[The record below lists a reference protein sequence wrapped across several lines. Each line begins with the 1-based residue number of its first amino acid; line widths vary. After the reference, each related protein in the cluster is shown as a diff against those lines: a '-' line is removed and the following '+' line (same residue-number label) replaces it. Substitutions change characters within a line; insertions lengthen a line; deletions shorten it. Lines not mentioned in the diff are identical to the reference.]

1 MTTKNPVRRTYTE
14 AFKGEAVA
22 LITEQGYKLSE
33 AARSVD
39 VNANLLSKW
48 RDRFAEEAAGTRL
61 TGDERDEL
69 KQLRKEVRLLKME
82 KEILKKKDDDDDED
96 MKDEKKKEEE
106 LVKEKKE
113 DEESKKEKVIV
124 EKNFEYLNNPS
135 RVLPDQLH
143 YLTFDKDLKYVPIK
157 KDYEIGIMLLKN
169 LKPNEEEVF
178 VQLKNNDILDDEK
191 DEPKPPAEFEW
202 KN

>member
-48 RDRFAEEAAGTRL
+48 RDRFAEESAGTRL

-82 KEILKKKDDDDDED
+82 KEILKKASQYFA
-96 MKDEKKKEEE
+96 KEMISTAWMQEVE
-106 LVKEKKE
+106 QRRSSCREVRVHPFKCGKLSG
-113 DEESKKEKVIV
+113 ESPVS
-124 EKNFEYLNNPS
+124 PT
-135 RVLPDQLH
+135 RCR
-143 YLTFDKDLKYVPIK
+143 
-157 KDYEIGIMLLKN
+157 
-169 LKPNEEEVF
+169 
-178 VQLKNNDILDDEK
+178 
-191 DEPKPPAEFEW
+191 A
-202 KN
+202 